1 MDIKL
6 SVFEQLKRLEA
17 MKGRNYQHAEIA
29 DKTGLN
35 RHTVKT
41 VFSNATTRIDLAT
54 MAAVLSFFHAEGMPI
69 TVAELF
75 TVTTGKALHP

>member
-1 MDIKL
+1 MNIKL
-6 SVFEQLKRLEA
+6 AIFEQLKRLEA

-29 DKTGLN
+29 VKTGLS

-54 MAAVLSFFHAEGMPI
+54 MEAVLTFFHSEGLPV
-69 TVAELF
+69 TVADLF
-75 TVTTGKALHP
+75 TVTEETK